1 MAKLVDAPHS
11 KCGGFGRES
20 SSLSLPIKKNA
31 RLEATVPLAF
41 LHEILHETPVQD
53 TSVQEN
59 RDFTQPGYPK
69 QTAGTLL

>member
-1 MAKLVDAPHS
+1 
-11 KCGGFGRES
+11 
-20 SSLSLPIKKNA
+20 
-31 RLEATVPLAF
+31 

>member
-1 MAKLVDAPHS
+1 
-11 KCGGFGRES
+11 
-20 SSLSLPIKKNA
+20 
-31 RLEATVPLAF
+31 

-59 RDFTQPGYPK
+59 RDFTRPGYPK